1 MGFITGKG
9 KEDEKKKGS
18 RKKGRGKMKRKE
30 RQMHFSNTI
39 KIYLRNTRKEKVQLM
54 FTWYIPA
61 TTKRKARKKNP
72 NILWQKK
79 RKWMEYKQIQYP
91 HNLSVKSKN
100 ATLEGRQDPDTL
112 FL

>member
-54 FTWYIPA
+54 CT
-61 TTKRKARKKNP
+61 
-72 NILWQKK
+72 
-79 RKWMEYKQIQYP
+79 
-91 HNLSVKSKN
+91 
-100 ATLEGRQDPDTL
+100 
-112 FL
+112 